1 MAGSWNHMTN
11 ADGAPKLP
19 RLDALLENGGD
30 VMEALSQCYGMIWQ
44 MAHWLAPVEGS
55 REDLL
60 IVIERARKTWK
71 AGYERGAGQ
80 SPW

>member
-11 ADGAPKLP
+11 DDGTVHAS
-19 RLDALLENGGD
+19 LENKGD
-30 VMEALSQCYGMIWQ
+30 CTEALAQCYGMIWQ
-44 MAHWLAPVEGS
+44 MAHWLAPVEGT

-60 IVIERARKTWK
+60 TVIEKARKTWK
-71 AGYERGAGQ
+71 AGYERGAGH